1 MKTGLSNYSKN
12 DSNKYVREKADNL
25 LDSLKTLKDKK
36 KIAELRSEQ
45 EERLADIE
53 CSMKILNDDVA
64 EEDRV
69 EKVVL
74 ERPHTPDDKI
84 KTAIFSDELSSI
96 LKLTEDE
103 NKSEE
108 EFEFEESDYEK
119 LDYEESDI
127 SVAETQSCNTDKKKK
142 MNYRLPSCHFERW
155 W

>member
-53 CSMKILNDDVA
+53 CSM
-64 EEDRV
+64 
-69 EKVVL
+69 
-74 ERPHTPDDKI
+74 I